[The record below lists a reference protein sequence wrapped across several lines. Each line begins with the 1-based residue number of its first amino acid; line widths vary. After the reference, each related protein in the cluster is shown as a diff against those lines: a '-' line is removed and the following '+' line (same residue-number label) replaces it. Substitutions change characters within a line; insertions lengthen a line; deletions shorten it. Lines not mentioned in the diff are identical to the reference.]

1 MTGTET
7 AEEAAR
13 VFRNLGSD
21 HVIIKCGSEGCYC
34 SDKHFSGW
42 ISAIP
47 VRPVDTTG
55 AGDDDKITDCAFSVH
70 MTEWDP
76 GCTIDVHSHDTQTEA
91 MYCISGTGVA
101 MVDGVEYPFVPDSM
115 IVAPPKVMH
124 QITNTGTENLKVLC
138 IFSSPNTAK
147 GLRDRAMATVEEA
160 LKATE
165 K

>member
-1 MTGTET
+1 M
-7 AEEAAR
+7 
-13 VFRNLGSD
+13 
-21 HVIIKCGSEGCYC
+21 K
-34 SDKHFSGW
+34 
-42 ISAIP
+42 ISIFYFVEVHSMYYTYDPKNSIRIPAPFNRAITP
-47 VRPVDTTG
+47 IFM
-55 AGDDDKITDCAFSVH
+55 GDDDKITDCAFSVH

-160 LKATE
+160 LKAAE